1 MGTTGETKRPGAKQH
16 SAPGDSVL
24 DPAEAARVLGAVY
37 TLAAA
42 CSVAIALVGLFSL
55 DGRVTTL
62 GVSGGATFGLLLVLA
77 RRGNVSVAG
86 GLGIGGVLLLVVL
99 SMITGHGIRDL
110 SYPVFGFVMLLANL
124 VLVERWAHFATIGTW
139 LLAVAIAAAE
149 AIGLFQTE
157 MSFATT
163 WTQVVIIGIFNLA
176 MALTA
181 RRLVRAFHAGLE
193 HAQIQELSYRHIF
206 NATSEAIFL
215 IDPVTERILDV
226 NRSAQTMFGF
236 SRQEFLRS
244 SLQQLAGRHQSVDH
258 VVNMMEIGAQ
268 GDPLLF
274 EWKITSKSGQ
284 EKPVEVS
291 LRPAVVGA
299 QNVLL
304 AVVRDASE
312 TRRIQAKLQE
322 SEKLQAVGQLAG
334 GIAHDFNNQLTGILA
349 NASLLQEKITDPR
362 LARCAE
368 IIVRCSRRSSDLTAQ
383 LLAFARRGKHQNVNV
398 DIHELVAEVV
408 ELLKHTIDKRIVLE
422 THLCNE
428 DLQVM
433 GDPTLLQNALLNLGL
448 NACDAMP
455 QGGTLSFSTALHF
468 VEHTHAGMSSAVRH
482 GSYVKVVVADTGEGM
497 NDSTRRRIFEPFF
510 TTKES
515 GNGMGLAAVYGAV
528 ESHRGDI
535 SLESELGRGTS
546 FTMLLPLSESP
557 SDSVT
562 LKVIS
567 PYRQFPGTRI
577 LLAEDEGDVAHAIT
591 LLLEEMGCSVIHCQD
606 GQAALEAFRATPEL
620 FDLVILDHMM
630 PRLSGR
636 ELLVEMR
643 KVRPCVRALLTSGY
657 STETVIEH
665 SEHPEAFLP
674 KPFNQVQLGIM
685 MARVL
690 ESPQEASTVK

>member
-1 MGTTGETKRPGAKQH
+1 MLNAVYT
-16 SAPGDSVL
+16 SAAVCSL
-24 DPAEAARVLGAVY
+24 AIALLGAV
-37 TLAAA
+37 
-42 CSVAIALVGLFSL
+42 SL
-55 DGRVTTL
+55 DARVTIL
-62 GVSGGATFGLLLVLA
+62 GGSGAVIFGLLSALA
-77 RRGNVSVAG
+77 RAGKVSVAG
-86 GLGIGGVLLLVVL
+86 GLGVSCVLLLVVL
-99 SMITGHGIRDL
+99 AMVTGHGIRDL
-110 SYPVFGFVMLLANL
+110 SYPVFGFIMLLANL
-124 VLVERWAHFATIGTW
+124 VLVERWAQRATIGTW
-139 LLAVAIAAAE
+139 LLAVLVAAAE

-176 MALTA
+176 MALAA
-181 RRLVRAFHAGLE
+181 RRLVRAFHAGLH
-193 HAQIQELSYRHIF
+193 HAQVQELSYRHIF

-215 IDPVTERILDV
+215 IDPVTERIVDV
-226 NRSAQTMFGF
+226 NQSAQTMFGF
-236 SRQEFLRS
+236 SRPEFLRS

-258 VVNMMEIGAQ
+258 VVNMMEKGIKSE
-268 GDPLLF
+268 PLLF

-398 DIHELVAEVV
+398 DIHELVGEVV
-408 ELLKHTIDKRIVLE
+408 ELLKHTIDKRITLE
-422 THLCNE
+422 THLCSE
-428 DLQVM
+428 ELQVL

-448 NACDAMP
+448 NACDAMK
-455 QGGTLSFSTALHF
+455 QGGTLSFSTTQHF
-468 VEHTHAGMSSAVRH
+468 VEHTHAGVSSAVRH
-482 GSYVKVVVADTGEGM
+482 GRYAKVIVADTGEGM
-497 NDSTRRRIFEPFF
+497 TEATRKRIFEPFF

-535 SLESELGRGTS
+535 SLESEPGQGTA
-546 FTMLLPLSESP
+546 FTLLLPLSENP
-557 SDSVT
+557 RDSVT
-562 LKVIS
+562 LKVVS

-577 LLAEDEGDVAHAIT
+577 LLAEDEEDVAQSAT
-591 LLLEEMGCSVIHCQD
+591 LLLEEMGCKVTHCED
-606 GQAALEAFRATPEL
+606 GQAALDAFQEAPEQ
-620 FDLVILDHMM
+620 FDVVILDHMM

-636 ELLVEMR
+636 EALAEMR
-643 KVRPCVRALLTSGY
+643 KVRPWIRALLTSGY
-657 STETVIEH
+657 STETVIEN
-665 SEHPEAFLP
+665 SDHPEAFLP
-674 KPFNQVQLGIM
+674 KPFNQIQLGASL
-685 MARVL
+685 ARVL
-690 ESPQEASTVK
+690 ESSQEASDGK